1 MLFIRAAGH
10 KGCLLKKGVDMSFGT
25 ISPGFACT
33 LPTSGTDP
41 DCLGT
46 LGGNRRI
53 VIQADD
59 LQVTTQGCF
68 LDQTLISAS
77 VGGTIFS
84 LPVGS
89 SIELQNIDQIY
100 ADLNVN
106 LWHIAD
112 DVVFDVA
119 SVKAELTGGELFIA
133 PNGAVSDNFGLCI
146 DGTTQAIF
154 DDLRAAL
161 FGTGANAN
169 TLTFAFRPGFFGWPD
184 AFVTAN
190 GNINPCFARGTRIL
204 TINGEV
210 AVEDLKIGD
219 VVVNVN
225 GNERDIIWIGHRDID
240 ISSHPHPKA
249 VLPVIIEPGALG
261 ENCPSRR
268 LTLSPDHALFIDSV
282 LVQPKDLLNGVS
294 IRQSTA
300 AVRLRYYHVELERH
314 DILFAE
320 GAPAE
325 SYLDT
330 GHRGVFDN
338 ADTPVV
344 LDPEVMQMRREAEGC
359 APLCTNGERLE
370 RIRTRLAHG
379 VRRHAD
385 AALAYA

>member
-1 MLFIRAAGH
+1 
-10 KGCLLKKGVDMSFGT
+10 MSFGT
-25 ISPGFACT
+25 ISSSYACT
-33 LPTSGTDP
+33 LPTSGTNP
-41 DCLGT
+41 DCSGPI
-46 LGGNRRI
+46 GGGSGI
-53 VIQADD
+53 IIQANDI
-59 LQVTTQGCF
+59 QVTTQGCIF
-68 LDQTLISAS
+68 DQTLISAS
-77 VGGTIFS
+77 IGGTIFS
-84 LPVGS
+84 MPAGS

-112 DVVFDVA
+112 DFVFDVA
-119 SVKAELTGGELFIA
+119 SIKAELTGGELFIA

-146 DGTTQAIF
+146 DGTTQNIF

-161 FGTGANAN
+161 FGNGADAD
-169 TLTFAFRPGFFGWPD
+169 TLTFAFKPGVLGWPD

-190 GNINPCFARGTRIL
+190 GDINPCFARGTRIL
-204 TINGEV
+204 TINGEI

-225 GNERDIIWIGHRDID
+225 GDEREIIWIGHRDVD
-240 ISSHPHPKA
+240 IASHPNPKA
-249 VLPVIIEPGALG
+249 VLPVIIEAGALG

-268 LTLSPDHALFIDSV
+268 LTLSPDHALFIDGV

-294 IRQSTA
+294 IRQTTA
-300 AVRLRYYHVELERH
+300 AVRLRYYHVELECH

-325 SYLDT
+325 SFLDT

-344 LDPEVMQMRREAEGC
+344 LRPELMQMRREAEGC
-359 APLCTNGERLE
+359 APLCTSGERLE

-379 VRRHAD
+379 IRRH